1 MTLSDKDMLTAAL
14 TNQKVLADQYL
25 DTADHA
31 ASPAYLNL
39 LMDICQQEQQARLQ
53 IYQMMHQ
60 RGWYTPQ
67 SIDQQQ
73 LQQARQTFS
82 QVRHEISR
90 SIQQASQAGG
100 SSTSW
105 SQSYGQGQYGQSQ
118 HVYNQ
123 QGSSGYGH
131 TSSSPYQPPFQ

>member
-14 TNQKVLADQYL
+14 TNQKVLAEQYL

-31 ASPAYLNL
+31 ASPAYLSL

-53 IYQMMHQ
+53 IYQLMHQ

-90 SIQQASQAGG
+90 QVQQASQGIG
-100 SSTSW
+100 TSVSW
-105 SQSYGQGQYGQSQ
+105 SQSYGQQA
-118 HVYNQ
+118 YNQ
-123 QGSSGYGH
+123 QHVSPTYGQTASG
-131 TSSSPYQPPFQ
+131 PYQPPFQ